1 MYSSLKIAKLRGQSD
16 RNIRKVRNT
25 MLKKIYKKILPYLKD
40 REEKGLSMTME
51 ERAFLA
57 EMREQS

>member
-1 MYSSLKIAKLRGQSD
+1 MKIAKLRGQSD

-25 MLKKIYKKILPYLKD
+25 MLKRIHKKILPYLKD
-40 REEKGLSMTME
+40 REEKGFSMTGE
-51 ERAFLA
+51 ERTFLA